1 MKKYVVLLVLGFSIS
16 MFLLT
21 GCSSVKDMSCDNP
34 TVTKTVVSLYKQLF
48 KNMMLSSV
56 YSNNLGTR
64 TDSVLKPYIDNKVGE
79 MLSGFEF
86 NLRDIRTLQKTDDG
100 VICSGV
106 IYDKNSKMST
116 LTYRLYVKNGSPYV
130 NIETIN

>member
-1 MKKYVVLLVLGFSIS
+1 MKKYAVLLVLGFSIS

-21 GCSSVKDMSCDNP
+21 GCSSVKDMSCDDP

-64 TDSVLKPYIDNKVGE
+64 TDSVLKPYIDNKVDE

-86 NLRDIRTLQKTDDG
+86 SLRDIQTLQTTDNS